1 MGAAQA
7 APDWCGLI
15 IHSTVLMHAGSDRN
29 RSYQRTMAV
38 GVGLFGLFLLLSQQ
52 TVRAGE
58 RRLTPSELLD
68 CYHQMDTSL
77 GIYYNS

>member
-1 MGAAQA
+1 MQRQRQE
-7 APDWCGLI
+7 PL
-15 IHSTVLMHAGSDRN
+15 
-29 RSYQRTMAV
+29 YQRTMAV

-52 TVRAGE
+52 TVSAGE